1 MRQRIA
7 ARAGDV
13 SDATPDVLGEQLSYD
28 LGQQTFT
35 VIDAGRPLDEVV
47 RSCLDLTRTKLG

>member
-47 RSCLDLTRTKLG
+47 RSCLEVTRSKLR